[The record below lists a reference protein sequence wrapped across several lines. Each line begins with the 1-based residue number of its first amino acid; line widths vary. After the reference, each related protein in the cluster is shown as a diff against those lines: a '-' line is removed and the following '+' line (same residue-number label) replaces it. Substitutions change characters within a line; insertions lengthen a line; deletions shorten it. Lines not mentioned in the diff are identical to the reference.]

1 MKELAKIFMNEL
13 NEEGFSYSDY
23 VIYGVAYPTA
33 LVAACIITS
42 IIFG

>member
-23 VIYGVAYPTA
+23 VIYGVAYPTC
-33 LVAACIITS
+33 LVAVCIITS
-42 IIFG
+42 ILFS